1 MRSAYHFFAAFF
13 VLGATA
19 LSSLAQVSGRV
30 FDSKTGAPMAFVN
43 VVMDGN
49 RAGTMSDIDGRF
61 SVPEATAGSKLLFSF
76 VGYTKTS
83 FVVPDLQ
90 SERTGIRIEMVPQP
104 VQLAEAVVFPGEN
117 PAEALMRKVIANKD
131 ANNPENCCPFTY
143 DSYNKLVFTALL
155 DSALVGNPERIAALD
170 TSDQEAVKFFE
181 EQHILL
187 MESISERRFIPPG
200 HSTEEVKASRFSG
213 LSDPDFVLLGTQLQ
227 SFSFYTEEISLLDYR
242 YLSPLHNASIRKYL
256 FVIED
261 TTYHAADTVFILSY
275 QPRSGKNF
283 NGMKGLLYINSNGY
297 ALESVLAEP
306 ANSNEVGFDIR
317 VRQRYSYIDNRQ
329 WFPVQLNT
337 DIVFN
342 NVQFGPFAMVG
353 VGRSYLKNIRLDAP
367 LKRRDIGNIALR
379 IDPMATRQ
387 PESFWQAQRFDSL
400 DARELRTYTF
410 MDSLS
415 EELNLDKR
423 YKALQALANGRL
435 NIGYFDVDLTRLL
448 RFSAY
453 EGLRVGAGLYTSD
466 RLMEK
471 LSIGGYAAYGF
482 GDRAFKWGAD
492 ATWKIHPRSGTFIKA
507 AIYDDIFETGGQRF
521 PDESSFLG
529 NKGYYMFFVNRMER
543 LNAAELSFTTRL
555 PFYFTLSG
563 GYRQGVLRYTGLYEY
578 VVGASDV
585 LTEVSAFTNQM
596 DLREAELSL
605 RWSHREVL
613 YQTSRRL
620 LQAGIKNP
628 VIGATLIAGEVDP
641 AGVTER
647 YYRLGASFEHTF
659 RMTQLG
665 NFSVFAHGGRLF
677 GNAPALRYFNFRA
690 SREMFTIATP
700 YAFETI
706 EPGQYMATE
715 YAALHLRHS
724 FKDLLFKYEKFRPH
738 LVLVHSMGIGR
749 FDQRANHRNLNVTAP
764 ELGHVE
770 SGLEIQNLLRSG
782 FTGIGIGG
790 YYRYGAANVGIFEE
804 DFVAKLVVSLAF

>member
-1 MRSAYHFFAAFF
+1 MR
-13 VLGATA
+13 VLGLLVFFGLAA
-19 LSSLAQVSGRV
+19 GCLPLAAQVSGRV
-30 FDSKTGAPMAFVN
+30 FDAKTGAPMAFVN

-61 SVPEATAGSKLLFSF
+61 SVPEATAGNKLLFSF
-76 VGYTKTS
+76 VGYTKTT
-83 FVVPDLQ
+83 FVVPT
-90 SERTGIRIEMVPQP
+90 SPTERSGIRIEMAPQP
-104 VQLAEAVVFPGEN
+104 VQLAEAVVLPGEN

-187 MESISERRFIPPG
+187 MESISERRFIPPA

-227 SFSFYTEEISLLDYR
+227 SFSFYTDEISLLDYR
-242 YLSPLHNASIRKYL
+242 YLSPLHDASIRKYL

-261 TTYHAADTVFILSY
+261 TTYHAADTVFILSF

-306 ANSNEVGFDIR
+306 ATSNEGGFDIR
-317 VRQRYSYIDNRQ
+317 IRQRYSYIDNRQ

-342 NVQFGPFAMVG
+342 NVQMGPFAMVG

-367 LKRRDIGNIALR
+367 LKRRDVGTIALR

-387 PESFWQAQRFDSL
+387 PDSYWQEQRFDSL

-415 EELNLDKR
+415 KELNFDKR
-423 YKALQALANGRL
+423 YKALQALANGRI
-435 NIGYFDVDLTRLL
+435 NIGYFDIDLTRLA
-448 RFSAY
+448 RFTDY
-453 EGLRVGAGLYTSD
+453 EGLRLGLGLYTSE
-466 RLMEK
+466 RLIK
-471 LSIGGYAAYGF
+471 NVSFGGYAAYGF
-482 GDRAFKWGAD
+482 GDRAFKWGTD
-492 ATWKIHPRSGTFIKA
+492 ATWKIHPRSGTSIKA
-507 AIYDDIFETGGQRF
+507 AFYDDIFETGGQRF
-521 PDESSFLG
+521 PDETSLLG
-529 NKGYYMFFVNRMER
+529 NKSYYLFFVNRMDR

-555 PFYFTLSG
+555 PFYLTLSG

-578 VVGASDV
+578 VVGASDA
-585 LTEVSAFTNQM
+585 LTEVSAFANQM

-628 VIGATLIAGEVDP
+628 VLGVTLLAGEVDP

-647 YYRLGASFEHTF
+647 YYRVGASFEHTF

-690 SREMFTIATP
+690 SREMFSIATP

-706 EPGQYMATE
+706 EPGQFMATE

-724 FKDLLFKYEKFRPH
+724 FKDLLFRSEKFRPH
-738 LVLVHSMGIGR
+738 FVLVHSMGIGR

-804 DFVAKLVVSLAF
+804 DFVAKLVLSLAF

>member
-1 MRSAYHFFAAFF
+1 MRVALFF
-13 VLGATA
+13 VFFGLAAGWSPIA
-19 LSSLAQVSGRV
+19 AQVTGRV
-30 FDSKTGAPMAFVN
+30 FDAKTGAPMAFVN

-49 RAGTMSDIDGRF
+49 RAGTMSDIDGKF
-61 SVPEATAGSKLLFSF
+61 SVPEATPGSRLLFSF
-76 VGYTKTS
+76 VGYTRTTY
-83 FVVPDLQ
+83 VVPPSAAD
-90 SERTGIRIEMVPQP
+90 RTGVRIEMNAKP
-104 VQLAEAVVFPGEN
+104 VELAEAVVLPGEN

-131 ANNPENCCPFTY
+131 ANNPERCCPFTY

-155 DSALVGNPERIAALD
+155 DSALAGNPERIAALD

-181 EQHILL
+181 EQHLLL

-227 SFSFYTEEISLLDYR
+227 SFSFYTDEISLLDYR
-242 YLSPLHNASIRKYL
+242 YLSPLHDASIRKYL

-261 TTYHAADTVFILSY
+261 TTYHAADTVFIVSY
-275 QPRSGKNF
+275 QPRTGKNF

-306 ANSNEVGFDIR
+306 AKSNEGGFDIR
-317 VRQRYSYIDNRQ
+317 IRQRYSFIDNRQ

-337 DIVFN
+337 DLVFN
-342 NVQFGPFAMVG
+342 NIQFGPFAMVG

-367 LKRRDIGNIALR
+367 LRRRDVGTIALR

-387 PESFWQAQRFDSL
+387 PDSYWQEQRFDSL

-410 MDSLS
+410 MDSVS
-415 EELNLDKR
+415 KEMNLDRR
-423 YKALQALANGRL
+423 YKALQALSSGRI
-435 NIGYFDVDLTRLL
+435 NVGYFDIDLTRLA
-448 RFSAY
+448 RFTDY
-453 EGLRVGAGLYTSD
+453 EGLRLGLGLYTSE
-466 RLMEK
+466 RLIK
-471 LSIGGYAAYGF
+471 NVSFGGYAAYGF
-482 GDRAFKWGAD
+482 GDRAFKWGTD
-492 ATWKIHPRSGTFIKA
+492 ATWKIHPRSGTSIKA
-507 AIYDDIFETGGQRF
+507 AFYDDIFETGGQRF
-521 PDESSFLG
+521 PDETSMLG
-529 NKGYYMFFVNRMER
+529 NKSYYLFFVNRMDR

-555 PFYFTLSG
+555 PFYLTLSG
-563 GYRQGVLRYTGLYEY
+563 GYRQGILKYTGLYEY
-578 VVGASDV
+578 VASVADAQ
-585 LTEVSAFTNQM
+585 TELSAFTNQM
-596 DLREAELSL
+596 DIREAEVSL

-628 VIGATLIAGEVDP
+628 VVGVSVLAGEIDP
-641 AGVTER
+641 AGTTER
-647 YYRLGASFEHTF
+647 YYRVGASFEHTF

-706 EPGQYMATE
+706 EPGQFMATE

-724 FKDLLFKYEKFRPH
+724 FKDLLFKSEKFRPH
-738 LVLVHSMGIGR
+738 FVLVHSMGIGR